1 LDLHQ
6 KKLKEK
12 YLVKMKN
19 FFKELLDEL
28 IFNLR
33 LLFKNTTVKG
43 NININIPTNY
53 NVEVKK
59 VKKKT
64 KRVVTTVTE

>member
-1 LDLHQ
+1 
-6 KKLKEK
+6 
-12 YLVKMKN
+12 MKN

-28 IFNLR
+28 ILNLR

-59 VKKKT
+59 VKKRT